1 MNLTKTDYLH
11 YLKCPESLWL
21 FKNKPEVYPNGKFS
35 KFLEKLTK
43 EGYEVEEYAKKLFF
57 DGVEIEV
64 NSSMSQTQKKLN
76 DNHTVYF
83 QPSFLSPKGIFARID
98 ILQKLNDG
106 TFHIY
111 EVKSSTSIKKENL
124 KDVCFQKYV
133 CEQTGINISK
143 VSIIYL
149 NKNFIKKGEINP
161 NDLLI
166 IEDITELL
174 VPMFDSVVKEINTA
188 SNFIRKKSINEN
200 ECYCKYNTRPNHCD
214 SFKFFNK
221 NINEYSIYDIS
232 RLGKKKINEL
242 VVNNK
247 SKIIDIPDDFKLS
260 DKQKKQVLSLKNNQ
274 PVIDKSA
281 INDELNGLNFPLH
294 FIDYETFPSAV
305 PKIDRLSPHKHH
317 TFQVSIHTLSK
328 NGDLTH
334 FEYLASKMQVNDEMI
349 NRMKKFTNLEGT
361 FISWHA
367 SFEIERNKE
376 MIELFPKHTEY
387 LNYINQNMYDLER
400 IFTSHYIDYRFQG
413 YSSIKKIL
421 PVLCPKLSYI
431 NLKIQDGTMA
441 LDTWGRMVSDP
452 NFKEDIEETKHNLL
466 EYCKMDTLA
475 MVEIYNKLRKKLES
489 KI

>member
-1 MNLTKTDYLH
+1 MKLTKTDYLH

-57 DGVEIEV
+57 EGVEIEV
-64 NSSMSQTQKKLN
+64 NSSISQTQKKLN

-124 KDVCFQKYV
+124 IDACFQKYV
-133 CEQTGINISK
+133 CEQTGIIISK
-143 VSIIYL
+143 ASIIYL
-149 NKNFIKKGEINP
+149 NKDFISKGEINP

-166 IEDITELL
+166 IEDVTELL
-174 VPMFDSVVKEINTA
+174 APIFDSVINDIKMA

-200 ECYCKYNTRPNHCD
+200 ECSCKYNTRANHCD

-221 NINEYSIYDIS
+221 NIKEYSIYEIS

-242 VVNNK
+242 VANNK
-247 SKIIDIPDDFKLS
+247 FKIIDIPENFKLS

-413 YSSIKKIL
+413 YSSIKKVL
-421 PVLCPKLSYI
+421 PVLCPNLSYI

-452 NFKEDIEETKHNLL
+452 NFKEDIEETKHNLI

-475 MVEIYNKLRKKLES
+475 MVEIYNELRKKLDS